1 MGAEKRIGSG
11 SDGLALSYERARGK
25 GADVKLARAPGKFP
39 LERSLQLAGKSTPRG

>member
-25 GADVKLARAPGKFP
+25 GADVKLARAWQFP